1 MQEPDPELTGRPDS
15 ETPAEATPSDANIGD
30 ANIGDANI
38 GDANLGNSS
47 ATEAPAQ
54 SAPATDPAAASAT
67 TDAASASATQPPRPG
82 FLAFLGR
89 HRVAS
94 SIVAG
99 VAVFALLGTG
109 AVMAGAATGTP
120 AASPVAASTPT
131 SAPTPT
137 ETATIP
143 PRSVPAADAV
153 ASRLRTCSVASLATD
168 SRLGS
173 FQGQVLNA
181 NTGEILFDRGGST
194 PSRTASVLKVLT
206 SAAALSVLGPDY
218 RATTTVVAGS
228 EPGSIVLVG
237 GGDLTLSRT
246 STGDESVYPGAA
258 HLDSLADQAIAAWEA
273 NPANAGTPITS
284 LVLDASF
291 FGDPGWDPSWN
302 RKELTDGYMPE
313 ITALQVDGDRDS
325 PYSNTSA
332 RSEDPIGR
340 AGEAF
345 AELLPGSVSI
355 SRGTAPAGAAVLG
368 TVQSAPVS
376 TLIQQTLIVSDNAI
390 AEMLGRLVAVES
402 GAGNTFAA
410 MGTSTVA
417 GLAPY
422 GIDTTGIVIADGSGL
437 SDNNAVP
444 PSYLTQ
450 LFLKINA
457 REGNLGVI
465 FDGLPIAGETGSLSY
480 SDRFSGANSVAD
492 GAVFAKTG
500 WIDTGYTLAGVIHAA
515 DGTPLT
521 FAVYALG
528 DVGDSAKD
536 AIDTI
541 TAGFFNCG
549 DNLSNN

>member
-1 MQEPDPELTGRPDS
+1 MGVQEPDPELTGRPDS
-15 ETPAEATPSDANIGD
+15 ATPADATPADA
-30 ANIGDANI
+30 
-38 GDANLGNSS
+38 S
-47 ATEAPAQ
+47 PA
-54 SAPATDPAAASAT
+54 DT
-67 TDAASASATQPPRPG
+67 TDAASASTTQPQRLG
-82 FLAFLGR
+82 FLGFLSR

-94 SIVAG
+94 SVVAG
-99 VAVFALLGTG
+99 ATVFALLGTG
-109 AVMAGAATGTP
+109 AVMAGASTGSP
-120 AASPVAASTPT
+120 SASSAAVTSPTSTPT
-131 SAPTPT
+131 ATPT
-137 ETATIP
+137 VP
-143 PRSVPAADAV
+143 PRAVPAGEAV

-168 SRLGS
+168 PRLGS
-173 FQGQVLNA
+173 FQGQVVNA

-206 SAAALSVLGPDY
+206 SAAALTVLGPDY

-246 STGDESVYPGAA
+246 STGDESTYPGAA
-258 HLDSLADQAIAAWEA
+258 HLDSLADQAIAAWKA
-273 NPANAGTPITS
+273 NPATAGTPITS
-284 LVLDASF
+284 LVLDSSF
-291 FGDPGWDPSWN
+291 FGDPGWEPSWN

-313 ITALQVDGDRDS
+313 ITALQVDGDRDN
-325 PYSNTSA
+325 PYRSTSE
-332 RSEDPIGR
+332 RSEDPVGR

-345 AELLPGSVSI
+345 AELLPGSVNVT
-355 SRGTAPAGAAVLG
+355 RGTAPAGAAVLG

-376 TLIQQTLIVSDNAI
+376 TLIQQSLIVSDNAI

-410 MGTSTVA
+410 MATSTVA
-417 GLAPY
+417 GLKPY

-450 LFLKINA
+450 LFIKINA

-465 FDGLPIAGETGSLSY
+465 FDGLPIAGESGSLSY
-480 SDRFSGANSVAD
+480 SDRFSGDNSVAD

-500 WIDTGYTLAGVIHAA
+500 WIDTGYTLSGVIHAA

-528 DVGDSAKD
+528 DVDDSAKQ